1 MSSWWQNMAPRERL
15 LIGVAGL
22 LTAIVVI
29 WQFVFVPTMTA
40 RAEARANLD
49 EADRVLSQ
57 IQENYVL
64 KRAQGA
70 ASASAVSGN
79 SASIDDFK
87 SAVTGSAGDIGL
99 AIARLQGDD
108 TANVRL
114 IFENS
119 DPRLIF
125 LWLEDIQAK
134 HSAQVTRFNME
145 QAGNGLVRVNVDL
158 VAGGL

>member
-1 MSSWWQNMAPRERL
+1 MSRWWQTMAPRERL
-15 LIGVAGL
+15 LIAIAAGL
-22 LTAIVVI
+22 TVLIVA
-29 WQFVFVPTMTA
+29 WQFVFVPTMNA
-40 RAEARANLD
+40 RAEARAGLD
-49 EADRVLSQ
+49 DADRVLSQ

-70 ASASAVSGN
+70 VNASNVSGGSSN
-79 SASIDDFK
+79 IEEFK

-99 AIARLQGDD
+99 AIARLQGND
-108 TANVRL
+108 TTSVRL

-125 LWLEDIQAK
+125 LWLEDIHAK

>member
-15 LIGVAGL
+15 LIGLAGALTMLLVA
-22 LTAIVVI
+22 
-29 WQFVFVPTMTA
+29 WQFVFVPTMNA
-40 RAEARANLD
+40 RAEARATLD
-49 EADRVLSQ
+49 DADRVLSQ
-57 IQENYVL
+57 MQENYVL

-70 ASASAVSGN
+70 ASASNARAASG
-79 SASIDDFK
+79 SIDDFK

-99 AIARLQGDD
+99 AIARLQGND
-108 TANVRL
+108 TSSVRL

-125 LWLEDIQAK
+125 LWLEDVQAK

-158 VAGGL
+158 VAGGS